1 MSRGVPLLIV
11 GAGPAGLAAAAAAA
25 EAGVTVTLLDNQSSP
40 GGQIYRG
47 LAAGGAARE
56 ALGVDYL
63 GADYLKG
70 LPLIDAARR
79 EGIAHLGGASVWEV
93 SRERRVQATRQGKVE
108 AWQADRLI
116 LANGAMERP
125 MPFPGWTLPGVMTA
139 GAGQILLKAS
149 GLLPQG
155 RVVLA
160 GSGPLLIL
168 LASQYLRAGVTP
180 AALVETT
187 PGGRLGQ
194 ALSLLPGALR
204 APAYLTKGM
213 GLLRAV
219 RRIPRY
225 RQARDLR
232 AEGGE
237 TVEAL
242 SFTAQGGRH
251 RVACDL
257 LLLHQGVVP
266 NLQITRALGL
276 AHDWDDRA
284 RCWRPRLGDWGASGI
299 DGIAVA
305 GDGGGIVGAAA
316 AALQGRLAG
325 LQAAHQLS
333 ALSAD
338 ERDRRAAPV
347 KRALA
352 REQAARPFLDRLY
365 APGEAFLSP
374 ADETLVCRCEEVRA
388 GQIRA
393 WVGLGCSGPNQ
404 TKAFG
409 RPGMG
414 PCQGRMCGLTVAEI
428 IAKERGVSP
437 AEVGYYRIR
446 PPILPVTLGEL
457 ASLEDDADH
466 AEAL

>member
-1 MSRGVPLLIV
+1 MSRAVPLLVI

-25 EAGVTVTLLDNQSSP
+25 EAGVEVVLLDNQANP

-47 LAAGGAARE
+47 LAAGGAGRE
-56 ALGVDYL
+56 AL

-70 LPLIDAARR
+70 LPLLEGARHAGV
-79 EGIAHLGGASVWEV
+79 EQVSGASVWQV
-93 SRERRVQATRQGKVE
+93 SRERQVHATREGKVE
-108 AWQADRLI
+108 AWQAERLI
-116 LANGAMERP
+116 LATGAMERP

-160 GSGPLLIL
+160 GSGPLLFL
-168 LASQYLRAGVTP
+168 LANQYLSAGVTP

-187 PGGRLGQ
+187 PGGRLMQ
-194 ALSLLPGALR
+194 SLNLLPGALR

-213 GLLRAV
+213 GLLRAI

-225 RQARDLR
+225 RQARDLQ

-237 TVEAL
+237 ALEAL

-266 NLQITRALGL
+266 NLQMTRALGL
-276 AHDWDDRA
+276 AHDWDGRA
-284 RCWRPRLGDWGASGI
+284 RCWRPRLGAWGESEIA
-299 DGIAVA
+299 GIAVA

-316 AALQGRLAG
+316 SALQGRLAG
-325 LQAAHQLS
+325 LQAAHRLG
-333 ALSAD
+333 ALSEA
-338 ERDRRAAPV
+338 ERDRQAAPLQ
-347 KRALA
+347 RALA
-352 REQAARPFLDRLY
+352 RERAARPFLDQLY
-365 APGEAFLSP
+365 APDEAFLAPS
-374 ADETLVCRCEEVRA
+374 DETLVCRCEEVRA

-393 WVGLGCSGPNQ
+393 WVGLGCLGPNQ
-404 TKAFG
+404 TKSFG

-414 PCQGRMCGLTVAEI
+414 PCQGRMCGLTVSEI

-457 ASLEDDADH
+457 ATLEDSTDH
-466 AEAL
+466 AEVPESL